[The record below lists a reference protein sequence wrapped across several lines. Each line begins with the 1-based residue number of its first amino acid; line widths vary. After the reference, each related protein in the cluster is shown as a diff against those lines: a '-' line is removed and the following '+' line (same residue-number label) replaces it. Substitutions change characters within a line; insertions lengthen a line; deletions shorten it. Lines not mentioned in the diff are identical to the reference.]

1 MSQLTETAKNQLR
14 QAVIKAI
21 NKAVSEGE
29 LPEGEAPEFTI
40 EVPNDRAHGD
50 FATNAAMVSARVF
63 RKAPAVIAKA
73 ILDRLDLKST
83 YASSAEIAG
92 AGFINFRLSDNFYAD
107 ILIDILNEKEN
118 FGRSDFGKGK
128 SVDVEFVSAIAWPRC
143 LKQPDTTLQGNFT

>member
-63 RKAPAVIAKA
+63 RKSPAVIAKA

-128 SVDVEFVSAIAWPRC
+128 SVDVEFVSANPTGPCI
-143 LKQPDTTLQGNFT
+143 